1 MTGKEKEPDLNRLD
15 DAELEREEKRN
26 FLRWLRERRKR
37 EQDRADREIT
47 HDKINDGIR
56 IALAVGLLVIACGVS
71 AALVIGFT
79 RGDAKIVIAALPVL
93 SVVVG
98 AIYKLLQGFGGG
110 PPVARS

>member
-56 IALAVGLLVIACGVS
+56 IALAVGLLVIA
-71 AALVIGFT
+71 
-79 RGDAKIVIAALPVL
+79 ALPVL